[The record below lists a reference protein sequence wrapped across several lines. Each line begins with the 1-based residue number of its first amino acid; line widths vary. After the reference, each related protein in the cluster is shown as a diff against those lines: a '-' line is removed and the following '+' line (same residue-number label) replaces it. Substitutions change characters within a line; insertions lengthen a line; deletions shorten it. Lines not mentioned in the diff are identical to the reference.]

1 MTGHGCKLADGR
13 VFHCARYVDWLVTTP
28 LLLLDLGALAGI
40 STEDSLM
47 LVALDALMVLCG
59 FAGGLSHG
67 NSSLIMWLLGCAFF
81 LPIVFDLAVTFR
93 AKAKVVGAAASACY
107 DKLVVLTVLLWTA
120 YPVVFILGEYAH
132 TISTTTSIGLYMF
145 LDVSAK
151 CVFGFVLLTSRKAL
165 EQDTLLGLTPSEP
178 KNKES
183 DAESLPLSEA
193 VSKGDATA

>member
-1 MTGHGCKLADGR
+1 MTGHGYKLVDGR
-13 VFHCARYVDWLVTTP
+13 VFHYARYIDWLVTTP

-40 STEDSLM
+40 SIEDSLM
-47 LVALDALMVLCG
+47 LVALDVLMVLCG

-67 NSSLIMWLLGCAFF
+67 NSSLVMWILGCGFF

-93 AKAKVVGAAASACY
+93 AKAKVVSAAASVCY

-120 YPVVFILGEYAH
+120 YPVVFYLGEYKEI
-132 TISTTTSIGLYMF
+132 ISTTTEIGLYMG

-165 EQDTLLGLTPSEP
+165 ERDTQALIPSSDP
-178 KNKES
+178 KKED
-183 DAESLPLSEA
+183 DAESLPLSEPI
-193 VSKGDATA
+193 SKGDASA